1 MKKHSRQLVLNLPQL
16 IAAKY
21 YKKLK
26 VLEWGRGTGKTTYRG
41 KHWSDINREMPR
53 STGLFIGPSYQF
65 ILTRIIPS
73 LVQGLEMFG
82 LYRDLHYF
90 IGTLPPRAWRK
101 SWGTAYQPPAKYDRY
116 ITFYTGVGVHL
127 ISQDVPGDGRGLNA
141 DWIDGDEAA
150 KLDAGKLQE
159 NTDPTL
165 RGTEA
170 NAFRRSP
177 YFGSK
182 LYTSSTP
189 ITPEGRWFLDLEEY
203 AVRHP
208 KDAIFISAD
217 CSLNTHNLR
226 EGFLE
231 EAEEQ
236 AYAQWVFDAE
246 YKNIRPKFVKDSFYG
261 LLDKDRHLYVNY
273 DYNHYTKPGQSVDC
287 RGDADLVRGVPLIL
301 GVDWGAQ
308 INGLT
313 VNQHLKSVNEYRTL
327 KSMYVLGENQEI
339 QDDLFL
345 NFHNYYQYHD
355 CRDIFIWYDNSGNVQ
370 TGHTR
375 QTRAEQAR
383 EQLSKLG
390 WRVSLMTT
398 GGSNPEHDLK
408 HRLWEMILKED
419 LPYFPTYRMNKANC
433 EELYISMHFA
443 RTRQGSNGEIRKDKS
458 IEKSKT
464 VPRQH
469 ATDLSDANDM
479 PVFGM
484 FKHLMRQ
491 TGYFTPSLRVKKR

>member
-1 MKKHSRQLVLNLPQL
+1 MLNLPQL
-16 IAAKY
+16 IASKY

-90 IGTLPPRAWRK
+90 IGTLPPRSWRK
-101 SWGTAYQPPAKYDRY
+101 GWGTAYQPPAKYDRY

-170 NAFRRSP
+170 NAFKKSP

-189 ITPEGRWFLDLEEY
+189 ITPEGKWFTDLEEY
-203 AVRHP
+203 AIQHP
-208 KDAIFISAD
+208 DRALFLSAD
-217 CSLNTHNLR
+217 CGHNAHNLR

-236 AYAQWVFDAE
+236 AYAKWVFDAE
-246 YKNIRPKFVKDSFYG
+246 YKNIRPKFVKGSFYG
-261 LLDKDRHLYVNY
+261 LLDAGRHLYTNY
-273 DYNHYTKPGQSVDC
+273 DYTHYTQPGQAIDC

-301 GVDWGAQ
+301 GIDWGAQ
-308 INGLT
+308 INSLT
-313 VNQHLKSVNEYRTL
+313 VNQHLKSIHEYRTL
-327 KSMYVLGENQEI
+327 KSMFVLGENQQI
-339 QDDLFL
+339 QDDLFKQ
-345 NFHNYYQYHD
+345 FHDYYQYHD
-355 CRDIFIWYDNSGNVQ
+355 NRDLFLWYDNSGNVQ

-375 QTRAEQAR
+375 QTKAEQAR
-383 EQLSKLG
+383 TQLVNLG
-390 WRVSLMTT
+390 WRVQLMTT

-419 LPYFPTYRMNKANC
+419 MPYFPIYRLNKGNC
-433 EELYISMHFA
+433 EELYLSMRFA
-443 RTRQGSNGEIRKDKS
+443 KTKPGSNGEIRKDKS
-458 IEKSKT
+458 SEKSTKI
-464 VPRQH
+464 PRQH
-469 ATDLSDANDM
+469 ATDLSDANDT
-479 PVFGM
+479 PIFGM
-484 FKHLMRQ
+484 FKHLLRQ
-491 TGYFTPSLRVKKR
+491 VGYFTPSLRIKSR